1 MDNSFIFKL
10 EDFKDKSNADLYA
23 ALQTAP
29 LGLSEKEAAAR
40 FLVVGANVFE
50 ERKKLGPL
58 RIFFSKFK
66 NPMLVILIVASIVT
80 GFLGQVFDAI
90 VIISMVLLSAVID
103 FTNTYRSS
111 VAAEKLM
118 EKVTITTAVIR
129 AGRQEERPV
138 SHLVPGDMVAISAGD
153 IIPADCLL
161 IEGKDVFINESSLT
175 GESLPVEKLADL
187 PTGSIPRQDP
197 SNSTPSKEDP
207 KRVLYMGT
215 SVVSGVGKALIAVT
229 GKRTRFGQIAS
240 KLGAID
246 TKSEFERDLS
256 GFSFFIFRT
265 TMFLILLILLL
276 NIIVNHRS
284 PLETLLFA
292 VAIAV
297 GLTPELLPVIITANL
312 AKGAI
317 RMSKA
322 GVIVK
327 NLSAIHN
334 FGSIDVLCTDKT
346 GTLTE
351 DKIALFRY
359 VDAEGKDSEEVLTF
373 GYLSSFH
380 LTGIRGSLDR
390 AIQEYRKIDIAK
402 WTKLDEIPFDY
413 ERRRD
418 SVVVENDAK
427 VTLIAKGAPED
438 ILQSSLFFEDPAV
451 RMTESHLKQAQKEYD
466 DLSAEGF
473 RVLGV
478 AVKALKKALT
488 YSKEDE
494 KDMVFMGFLAF
505 LDPPKRSAKEAL
517 RKMEAH
523 GIVVKIISGDNAL
536 VTKKIAIELELPILG
551 IITGDEITDVGES
564 ELEEKVAN
572 ANIFARITP
581 EQKERII
588 NAVKARGH
596 VVGYIGDGINDL
608 LSLRAADVG
617 ISVNNAVDIAKS
629 TASIILLNKGLEPI
643 MEGIIEGRKTF
654 ANIFKYIMMALSSNF
669 GNMASM
675 PIGSLF
681 LPFLPMLPSQIIFN
695 NFLYDMSQ
703 ITIPFDRVDVEFL
716 KKPKKFNMAFLKHFM
731 FIFGPLSSLFDFAT
745 FCVLLFVFHFGAAQ
759 FQTGWFLES
768 IATQTLVVGCIRS
781 RKFFFRSRPGKLLLA
796 STIFIVVAAW
806 VVPYT
811 FIGKAFDLQ
820 RLAPVVLMTIAG
832 IVLVYLFSVEALKYF
847 FYRKWGYLIEK

>member
-1 MDNSFIFKL
+1 MDNPFIFKL
-10 EDFKDKSNADLYA
+10 EDFKDKQNAVLFA
-23 ALQTAP
+23 ALQTASS
-29 LGLSEKEAAAR
+29 GLSERDAAAR
-40 FLVVGANVFE
+40 LLTVGQNEFE
-50 ERKKLGPL
+50 EGKKIKPL
-58 RIFFSKFK
+58 FIFLSKFK
-66 NPMLVILIVASIVT
+66 NPMLVILIVASVVT
-80 GFLGQVFDAI
+80 GFLGQTFDAV
-90 VIISMVLLSAVID
+90 VIISMVILSAVID
-103 FTNTYRSS
+103 FANTYRSS
-111 VAAEKLM
+111 IAAAKLI

-129 AGRQEERPV
+129 AGHQEERPV

-161 IEGKDVFINESSLT
+161 IEGRDVFINESSLT
-175 GESLPVEKLADL
+175 GESLPVEKLAEVSSASE
-187 PTGSIPRQDP
+187 TRI
-197 SNSTPSKEDP
+197 
-207 KRVLYMGT
+207 LYMGT
-215 SVVSGVGKALIAVT
+215 SVVSGVGKALVAVT
-229 GKRTRFGQIAS
+229 GKRTRFGEIAS
-240 KLGAID
+240 KLQAID

-256 GFSFFIFRT
+256 SFSFFIFRT

-276 NIIVNHRS
+276 NIVVNHRS

-351 DKIALFRY
+351 DKIALFRH
-359 VDAEGKDSEEVLTF
+359 VDAEGRDSEEVLTF

-380 LTGIRGSLDR
+380 LTGIRSSLDR
-390 AIQEYRKIDIAK
+390 AIQEYRKIDIAEWK
-402 WTKLDEIPFDY
+402 KVDEIPFDY

-418 SVVVENDAK
+418 SVVVENDGKAM
-427 VTLIAKGAPED
+427 LISKGAPED
-438 ILQSSLFFEDPAV
+438 ILRTSRFFEKPTV
-451 RMTESHLKQAQKEYD
+451 HMTASHLKRAQKEYD

-478 AVKALKKALT
+478 AVKMLKKTGA

-505 LDPPKRSAKEAL
+505 LDPPKHSAKEVL

-523 GIVVKIISGDNAL
+523 GIVVKIVSGDNAL
-536 VTKKIAIELELPILG
+536 VTKKIATELEIPILG

-564 ELEEKVAN
+564 ELEEKVAH
-572 ANIFARITP
+572 ANIFARVTP

-588 NAVKARGH
+588 KAVKARGH

-669 GNMASM
+669 GNMASL

-695 NFLYDMSQ
+695 NFLYDVSQ
-703 ITIPFDRVDVEFL
+703 ITIPFDRVDAEFL
-716 KKPKKFNMAFLKHFM
+716 KKPKKFNMAFLEHFM

-745 FCVLLFVFHFGAAQ
+745 FCLLLFVFHFGEAQ

-781 RKFFFRSRPGKLLLA
+781 RKFFFKSRPGKLLLA
-796 STIFIVVAAW
+796 STIFVVGVAW
-806 VVPYT
+806 VIPYT
-811 FIGKAFDLQ
+811 LLGKAFNLQ
-820 RLAPVVLMTIAG
+820 RLAPIVLISIAG
-832 IVLVYLFSVEALKYF
+832 IVLAYLFSVEILKYF
-847 FYRKWGYLIEK
+847 FYRKWGNLIEK